1 MSDKKETPAVAASTA
16 PTSTPT
22 SLKKKVRTKKNEAP
36 KKIKVVKRVSK
47 KVLRGKSKKAAEAK
61 KSKTKPAAGTTP
73 KETPKKVPVPETILK
88 KRVLSDRK
96 KKSQAITQIR
106 KGQRRFNQRK
116 TLFKRAE
123 AYAAKYRAMD
133 RSLVKLRRIAR
144 KEGGFFR
151 EPEPKIA
158 IVIRIRGI
166 NGVDPRTKKILQLF
180 RLRQIHSATFVKLNA
195 ATIKMLR
202 LVEPYVTYGTPNLKT
217 VRHLIYKRGY
227 LKVHGQRIPICSN
240 GPIASKF
247 KKIDIICV
255 EDIIHQL
262 FTCGRHFKKVNKNL
276 WPFKLSSPKGGYT
289 QKTTHFQEGG
299 DAGNREDMINAFI
312 QRMI

>member
-1 MSDKKETPAVAASTA
+1 VQRE
-16 PTSTPT
+16 
-22 SLKKKVRTKKNEAP
+22 
-36 KKIKVVKRVSK
+36 
-47 KVLRGKSKKAAEAK
+47 KSKKALEARKAKAK
-61 KSKTKPAAGTTP
+61 KPKTEGTPTEP
-73 KETPKKVPVPETILK
+73 KKEVKKVPVPETILK
-88 KRVLSDRK
+88 KRVTSDRK
-96 KKSQAITQIR
+96 KKSLAITNIR

-123 AYAAKYRAMD
+123 AYAAKYRATE
-133 RSLVKLRRIAR
+133 RSLVKLRRLAR

-151 EPEPKIA
+151 EPEAKIA
-158 IVIRIRGI
+158 IVVRIRGI
-166 NGVDPRTKKILQLF
+166 NGVDPRTRKILQLF
-180 RLRQIHSATFVKLNA
+180 RLRQIHNATFVKLNA

-202 LVEPYVTYGTPNLKT
+202 LIEPYVTYGTPNLKT

-255 EDIIHQL
+255 EDIINQI

-276 WPFKLSSPKGGYT
+276 WPFKLNSPKGGYS
-289 QKTTHFQEGG
+289 QKTIHFQEGG
-299 DAGNREDMINAFI
+299 DAGNREDKINALVH
-312 QRMI
+312 RMN